1 MIKQL
6 PTKVKTYNLIN
17 LPIGIDFPYFSQTL
31 QPTRTNNMTIDIIG
45 AGIGGLT
52 TAIALEQKGINIR
65 IFERSEQIK
74 AVGAGIILANNA
86 MQVYEKLGLRKIIEE
101 NGNPISSMNI
111 TKSNLKPLS
120 KIDLSYFEQKH
131 NIKNI
136 AIHRGK
142 LQQILIDRLNTKIE
156 LKHKLISIDKKANA
170 YSLKFENGKQIQS
183 STILG
188 ADGLNSIVRQNILPN
203 NSIRNANQICWRGIT
218 DFNLPIKFRNELN
231 EAWGKSERFG
241 FVQIAENKV
250 YWYALKSFKKNKN
263 EFSINNLEQYFI
275 DYNSVIKDI
284 IKSTKKEQIN
294 TAEIS
299 DLKPTNIWHKENVC
313 LIGDS
318 AHATTP
324 NMGQGACQAIEDA
337 FVLSECIDKYEIT
350 KAFTEYQK
358 LRLPKAHQVVKAS
371 WLVGKLAHLKNPLLI
386 GLRNQMLRL
395 TPSSVNRKQN
405 EQIFQLAEI
414 EQR

>member
-1 MIKQL
+1 M
-6 PTKVKTYNLIN
+6 N
-17 LPIGIDFPYFSQTL
+17 
-31 QPTRTNNMTIDIIG
+31 IDIIG
-45 AGIGGLT
+45 AGIGGLS
-52 TAIALEQKGINIR
+52 TAIALEQKGIKTR
-65 IFERSEQIK
+65 IFEQAEQIK
-74 AVGAGIILANNA
+74 EVGAGIILANNA

-120 KIDLSYFEQKH
+120 KIDLSHFEQKH
-131 NIKNI
+131 NTKNV

-142 LQQILIDRLNTKIE
+142 LQQILIN
-156 LKHKLISIDKKANA
+156 KLISTEINLDHKLTSIVKNENA
-170 YSLKFENGKQIQS
+170 YDLSFENGNQIKS
-183 STILG
+183 STVLG
-188 ADGLNSIVRQNILPN
+188 ADGLNSIVRQNLFPN

-218 DFNLPIKFRNELN
+218 EYELPIKFRNELN
-231 EAWGKSERFG
+231 EAWGKLERFG
-241 FVQIAENKV
+241 FVQIAQNKV
-250 YWYALKSFKKNKN
+250 YWYALKSFKKNSN
-263 EFSINNLEQYFI
+263 EFSINNLEQYFG
-275 DYNSVIKDI
+275 DYSTVVKDI
-284 IKSTKKEQIN
+284 IKSTKKVHIN

-299 DLKPTNIWHKENVC
+299 DLKPTNIWYKENVC

-337 FVLSECIDKYEIT
+337 FVLSECLHKYEIT
-350 KAFTEYQK
+350 KAFSEYQK

-371 WLVGKLAHLKNPLLI
+371 WLVGKMAHLSNPILI

-405 EQIFQLAEI
+405 EQIFQLAKI
-414 EQR
+414 

>member
-1 MIKQL
+1 M
-6 PTKVKTYNLIN
+6 N
-17 LPIGIDFPYFSQTL
+17 
-31 QPTRTNNMTIDIIG
+31 IDIIG

-52 TAIALEQKGINIR
+52 TAIALEQKGIKTR
-65 IFERSEQIK
+65 IFEQAERIK
-74 AVGAGIILANNA
+74 PVGAGIILANNA

-120 KIDLSYFEQKH
+120 KIDLTYFEQKY
-131 NIKNI
+131 NTKNI
-136 AIHRGK
+136 AIHRGT
-142 LQQILIDRLNTKIE
+142 LQQILIDKLKSTRINLN
-156 LKHKLISIDKKANA
+156 HKLTSIVEYTNG
-170 YSLKFENGKQIQS
+170 YYLKFENGEQIQS
-183 STILG
+183 SAVLG
-188 ADGLNSIVRQNILPN
+188 ADGLNSIVRQNIFPN

-218 DFNLPIKFRNELN
+218 ECELPIKFKNELN

-250 YWYALKSFKKNKN
+250 YWYALKSFKKSAN
-263 EFSINNLEQYFI
+263 EFSINGIEQYFSH
-275 DYNSVIKDI
+275 YNSVIKDI
-284 IKSTKKEQIN
+284 IKSTKKDQIN

-299 DLKPTNIWHKENVC
+299 DLKPTNIWFKDNVC

-337 FVLSECIDKYEIT
+337 YVLSECLYKYGIN
-350 KAFTEYQK
+350 KAFSEYQK

-371 WLVGKLAHLKNPLLI
+371 WLVGKLAHLKNPILI

-405 EQIFQLAEI
+405 EQIFQLVEI
-414 EQR
+414 

>member
-1 MIKQL
+1 M
-6 PTKVKTYNLIN
+6 N
-17 LPIGIDFPYFSQTL
+17 
-31 QPTRTNNMTIDIIG
+31 IDIIG
-45 AGIGGLT
+45 AGIGGLS
-52 TAIALEQKGINIR
+52 TAIALEQKGIKTR
-65 IFERSEQIK
+65 IFEQSEQIK
-74 AVGAGIILANNA
+74 EVGAGIILANNA

-120 KIDLSYFEQKH
+120 KIDLSHFEQKH
-131 NIKNI
+131 NTKNV

-142 LQQILIDRLNTKIE
+142 LQQILIDK
-156 LKHKLISIDKKANA
+156 LKSTEINLDHKLTSIVENSNG
-170 YSLKFENGKQIQS
+170 YFMKFQNGEQIQS
-183 STILG
+183 STVLG
-188 ADGLNSIVRQNILPN
+188 ADGLNSIVRQNIFPK

-218 DFNLPIKFRNELN
+218 ECELPIKFKNELN

-241 FVQIAENKV
+241 FVQIAENKI
-250 YWYALKSFKKNKN
+250 YWYALKSFKKNSN
-263 EFSINNLEQYFI
+263 EFSINNLEQYFD
-275 DYNSVIKDI
+275 DYSSIIKDI
-284 IKSTKKEQIN
+284 IKSTKKEHIN

-299 DLKPTNIWHKENVC
+299 DLKPTNIWFKENVC

-337 FVLSECIDKYEIT
+337 FVLSECLHKYEIT
-350 KAFTEYQK
+350 KAFSEYQK

-371 WLVGKLAHLKNPLLI
+371 WLVGKMAHLKNPILI
-386 GLRNQMLRL
+386 SLRNQMLRL

-405 EQIFQLAEI
+405 EQIFQLAKI
-414 EQR
+414 

>member
-1 MIKQL
+1 M
-6 PTKVKTYNLIN
+6 N
-17 LPIGIDFPYFSQTL
+17 
-31 QPTRTNNMTIDIIG
+31 IDIIG

-52 TAIALEQKGINIR
+52 TAIALEQKGIKTR
-65 IFERSEQIK
+65 IFEQAERIK
-74 AVGAGIILANNA
+74 SVGAGIILANNA
-86 MQVYEKLGLRKIIEE
+86 MQVYEKLGLRKVIEE

-111 TKSNLKPLS
+111 TKPNLNPLS
-120 KIDLSYFEQKH
+120 KIDLTYFEQKH

-136 AIHRGK
+136 AIHRGT
-142 LQQILIDRLNTKIE
+142 LQQILLDKLNSTEIK
-156 LKHKLISIDKKANA
+156 LNHKLTSIVENTNG
-170 YSLKFENGKQIQS
+170 YYLEFENGEQIQS
-183 STILG
+183 STVLG
-188 ADGLNSIVRQNILPN
+188 ADGLNSIVRQNIFPN

-218 DFNLPIKFRNELN
+218 EFELPIKFKNELN

-263 EFSINNLEQYFI
+263 EFSINDLEQYFS

-294 TAEIS
+294 AAEIS
-299 DLKPTNIWHKENVC
+299 DLKPTNIWFKDNVC

-337 FVLSECIDKYEIT
+337 FVLSECLYKYGIT
-350 KAFTEYQK
+350 KAFLEYQK

-371 WLVGKLAHLKNPLLI
+371 WLVGKMAHLKNPILI

-395 TPSSVNRKQN
+395 MPSSINRKQN

-414 EQR
+414 

>member
-1 MIKQL
+1 M
-6 PTKVKTYNLIN
+6 N
-17 LPIGIDFPYFSQTL
+17 
-31 QPTRTNNMTIDIIG
+31 IDIIG

-52 TAIALEQKGINIR
+52 TAIALEQKGIKTR
-65 IFERSEQIK
+65 IFEQTEQIK
-74 AVGAGIILANNA
+74 EVGAGIILANNA
-86 MQVYEKLGLRKIIEE
+86 MQVYEKLGLRQIIEE

-120 KIDLSYFEQKH
+120 KIDLTYFEQKH
-131 NIKNI
+131 NTKNI

-142 LQQILIDRLNTKIE
+142 LQQILINE
-156 LKHKLISIDKKANA
+156 LKSTEINLNNKLTSIVKSENW
-170 YSLKFENGKQIQS
+170 YNLNFENGKQIQS

-188 ADGLNSIVRQNILPN
+188 ADGLKSIVRQKIFPN

-218 DFNLPIKFRNELN
+218 ECELPIKFRNELN

-250 YWYALKSFKKNKN
+250 YWYALKTFKKSKS
-263 EFSINNLEQYFI
+263 EFSINNLEQYFS
-275 DYNSVIKDI
+275 DYNSVIQDI

-299 DLKPTNIWHKENVC
+299 DLKPTNIWFKENVC

-337 FVLSECIDKYEIT
+337 FVLSECLDKYEIT
-350 KAFTEYQK
+350 QAFTEYQK
-358 LRLPKAHQVVKAS
+358 LRLTKAHKVVKAS
-371 WLVGKLAHLKNPLLI
+371 WTIGKMSHISNPILI
-386 GLRNQMLRL
+386 SLRNQILRL

-405 EQIFQLAEI
+405 EQIFQLAKI
-414 EQR
+414 

>member
-1 MIKQL
+1 M
-6 PTKVKTYNLIN
+6 N
-17 LPIGIDFPYFSQTL
+17 
-31 QPTRTNNMTIDIIG
+31 IDIIG

-52 TAIALEQKGINIR
+52 TAIALEQKGIKTR
-65 IFERSEQIK
+65 IFEQAERIK
-74 AVGAGIILANNA
+74 PVGAGIILANNA
-86 MQVYEKLGLRKIIEE
+86 MQVYEKLGLRKAIEK

-111 TKSNLKPLS
+111 TKSNLKLLS
-120 KIDLSYFEQKH
+120 KIDLTYFEQKH
-131 NIKNI
+131 NVKNI
-136 AIHRGK
+136 AIHRGT
-142 LQQILIDRLNTKIE
+142 LQQILIDKLISTKIN
-156 LKHKLISIDKKANA
+156 LNHKLISIVENTNG
-170 YSLKFENGKQIQS
+170 YYLKFENGKQIQS
-183 STILG
+183 STVLG
-188 ADGLNSIVRQNILPN
+188 ADGLNSIVRQNLFPN
-203 NSIRNANQICWRGIT
+203 NSLRNANQICWRGIT
-218 DFNLPIKFRNELN
+218 ECELPIKFKNELN

-263 EFSINNLEQYFI
+263 EFSINNLEEYFR
-275 DYNSVIKDI
+275 DYNSVIRDI

-299 DLKPTNIWHKENVC
+299 DLKPTNIWFKENVC

-337 FVLSECIDKYEIT
+337 FVLSECLNKYGIT
-350 KAFTEYQK
+350 KAFSEYQK

-371 WLVGKLAHLKNPLLI
+371 WLVGKMAHLKNPILI

-395 TPSSVNRKQN
+395 TPSSINRKQN

-414 EQR
+414 